1 MIEALDNASGQQAA
15 IGQMFETSGGNTMTR
30 LSAITTALALAG
42 VATFSQ
48 SALTQTGTGWTQLFD
63 GKSLDGWDQVGTAN
77 WRVEDGA
84 LVADKTTAA
93 IGTAGGHLVSKNSY
107 KNHMIYAEFW
117 SDEKANSG
125 IFVRCKDP
133 KVIGARVC
141 YEMNI
146 FDSRPDPS
154 YGTGAIVYVAE
165 ANPALKAAGKWNTF
179 EITADKRHLT
189 ITLNGTKTADVS
201 NGMFE
206 EGHFTLQW
214 GSGVVKFRKVAVKPL

>member
-1 MIEALDNASGQQAA
+1 MKESWSPGSHAIAYREDIIMI
-15 IGQMFETSGGNTMTR
+15 R
-30 LSAITTALALAG
+30 AITTTVAMLAAGFTAIQLAPQAVG
-42 VATFSQ
+42 
-48 SALTQTGTGWTQLFD
+48 QTGPGWTQLFD
-63 GKSLDGWDQVGTAN
+63 GKTLGDWMSVGNAN

-84 LVADKTTAA
+84 IVADKTTAA
-93 IGTAGGHLVSKNSY
+93 TGAAGGHLVTKNSY

-133 KVIGARVC
+133 KVISARTC

-154 YGTGAIVYVAE
+154 YGTGAIVYFAE

-179 EITADKRHLT
+179 EITADGRHLT
-189 ITLNGTKTADVS
+189 ITLNGTKTADVR
-201 NGMFE
+201 NGLFE

-214 GSGVVKFRKVAVKPL
+214 GAGVIKFRKVAVKPL